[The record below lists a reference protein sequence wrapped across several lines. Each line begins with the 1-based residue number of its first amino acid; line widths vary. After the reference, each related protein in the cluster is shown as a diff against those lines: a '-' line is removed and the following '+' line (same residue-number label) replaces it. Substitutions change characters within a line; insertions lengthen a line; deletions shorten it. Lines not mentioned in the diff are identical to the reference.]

1 MQVLVPN
8 LEETEVHKRRGET
21 ASPCLPSPLLEDP
34 ISLPRYILFHTD
46 DLSEKAQKVIRNEMW
61 ENPAYD
67 EELTALLK
75 ARTEGIFDAKVAY
88 AELDN
93 GDNVPTICQF
103 NGQAMFAVGARI
115 ELLHNRY
122 DIGPL
127 LLTLLSES
135 PLWIMTPSEI
145 KDIVDWE
152 MDAFH
157 PRQTNV
163 DLDNAPHVTVYQGGK
178 YYPDWVEQRSSDVP
192 KGLPYNLNKLI
203 EECVENTGRKFE
215 PVWDE
220 TNGLGNWPIATCSWY
235 GFDPFKSKVAW
246 KILQDQQ
253 YRTGVSPQDRY
264 DGFNTWKDQ
273 GQGTDPTWIALDK
286 MIQDLQEYSYTT
298 CATVHHELTE
308 FEHDLTMFGPF
319 AKLLK
324 YLSHA
329 RH

>member
-8 LEETEVHKRRGET
+8 FEETEANKRYGET
-21 ASPCLPSPLLEDP
+21 SSPCLASPLLESP
-34 ISLPRYILFHTD
+34 THLPQFIVHVQEVVQEER
-46 DLSEKAQKVIRNEMW
+46 
-61 ENPAYD
+61 D
-67 EELTALLK
+67 EEWNNPSYDKDLTSLLK
-75 ARTEGIFDAKVAY
+75 ARSEGIFTDRVEY
-88 AELDN
+88 VELDDGSN
-93 GDNVPTICQF
+93 IPVINTFNCQS
-103 NGQAMFAVGARI
+103 MFAIGARL

-127 LLTLLSES
+127 LITLLKAS

-145 KDIVDWE
+145 QDIVDWE

-157 PRQTNV
+157 PRQTRVNLEVAPYNTLYKGVGFYPNWV
-163 DLDNAPHVTVYQGGK
+163 DQASTDIPT
-178 YYPDWVEQRSSDVP
+178 
-192 KGLPYNLNKLI
+192 GLPYNLSKI
-203 EECVENTGRKFE
+203 VEECTENTGRAFE
-215 PVWDE
+215 PFYSDSGIDE
-220 TNGLGNWPIATCSWY
+220 LGSWPIATCSWH

-246 KILQDQQ
+246 KILKDQQ
-253 YRTGVSPQDRY
+253 YRTGVEPKSRY
-264 DGFNTWKDQ
+264 EGFDTWKDQ

-298 CATVHHELTE
+298 CANVHHELTE

-329 RH
+329 KYRTD